1 MNFAKTQALI
11 RFLVIYCILITIYIF
26 DKTQFNSIKLDKCLP
41 NKHSVCFINKRFCHP
56 GYTGEKC
63 DVKLIPANPWYTAH
77 CPNLDKEITYEIN
90 TPLSDLSNNQD
101 CKIGNCGYLCNF
113 IKFF

>member
-1 MNFAKTQALI
+1 MNFPKTQAFI

-63 DVKLIPANPWYTAH
+63 DVKLI
-77 CPNLDKEITYEIN
+77 CKII
-90 TPLSDLSNNQD
+90 LSNN
-101 CKIGNCGYLCNF
+101 KIFHFLKNNF
-113 IKFF
+113 LIF